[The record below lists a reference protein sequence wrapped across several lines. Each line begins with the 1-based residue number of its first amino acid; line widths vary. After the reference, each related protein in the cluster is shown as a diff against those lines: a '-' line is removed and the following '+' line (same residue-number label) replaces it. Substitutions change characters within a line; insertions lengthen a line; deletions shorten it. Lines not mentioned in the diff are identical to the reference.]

1 MNDLFPG
8 SQGNNCLNSCY
19 CLLFLSFKLLV
30 NYPQGNKGAC

>member
-19 CLLFLSFKLLV
+19 CLLFLSLSFW
-30 NYPQGNKGAC
+30 